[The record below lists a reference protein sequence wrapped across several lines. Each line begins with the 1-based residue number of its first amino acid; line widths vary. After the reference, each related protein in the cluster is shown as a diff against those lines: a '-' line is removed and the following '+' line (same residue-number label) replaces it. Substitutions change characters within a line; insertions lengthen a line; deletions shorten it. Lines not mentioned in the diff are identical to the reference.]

1 MRKYQKKQIQ
11 NILELLKQAQEQL
24 LCAIH
29 HGKTSDALQLL
40 ADCQDGAI
48 AIGNMIEESE
58 GEGFATV
65 SLIEDYCE
73 QIYLFHEE
81 IASEN
86 MIDAEESYQTVNRL
100 LEQMTASAANDIPTR
115 IEAVFL
121 PYKAAMWDSLESVWQ
136 AAAADPDCDAYV
148 IPIPYYDRNEDG
160 SFREMHYEADLFPKD
175 VPIVKYDEYDFGKRM
190 PDMIFIHNPYDEHNY
205 VTSVHPF
212 FYSKNLKQ
220 FTDCLIYIPY
230 FATSGGF
237 GEGQELCSAYIYADY
252 IVVQSEKYIDFYDER
267 IPREKFLPF
276 GSPKFDSVI
285 HKCQNPPMPPEE
297 WQKMLAGKK
306 VYFYNTSLT
315 GMLADTEAFLKKMRY
330 VFDNFKGREDACLL
344 WRPHPLMEST
354 FQSMRP
360 EYMEQFLALKEEFIS
375 DRIGIYDTT
384 SDIESTIALSDVY
397 IGDAGTSVTSL
408 FGVVGKPIF
417 ILNNAI
423 HSLPK
428 EDSWRGQVIN
438 PVWDMN
444 GDYRYHVTPEGQL
457 WYSENNDFH
466 YEYYMTLNTQYSG
479 GAYYLRAIGIGDHIY
494 VIPRNAQHLLIIKDH
509 QIINKIEFQN
519 PIARDGAFWNCWY
532 TEKYIFLLPFNY
544 PSMIR
549 FDLQTEEIVYA
560 NGIRDFN
567 VCTVNGERLTGAI
580 TQYQNELVIASP
592 GSNQCAFIDMDSL
605 ATRVLEYPSE
615 VCVGAHTL
623 TPEGDRIWISP
634 MFGMA
639 ILKWNPGTGETK
651 EYTKLPKDYQCTR
664 PPQNIPTTER
674 PFNFVKVVEQDGNR
688 KVIVSPAWGNMYA
701 ELDETSGEM
710 KKWEPPMP
718 LIVKRGEEYFQSY
731 GMGGIWI
738 NRNEGASSQCLL
750 WHAPERR
757 LFMVNTLTNE
767 YEELQ
772 ITFDEEQL
780 LAHVPGFYRE
790 SEWFQYGCYEDA
802 FNTIQSL
809 LDGCVIG
816 HSYDKQKALQAYGMI
831 NASVDGDC
839 GRKVYRYVKMNGCDS
854 KKGEMNG

>member
-1 MRKYQKKQIQ
+1 MRKFQKKQIEE
-11 NILELLKQAQEQL
+11 IISLLEQAQEQFL
-24 LCAIH
+24 ISIE
-29 HGKTSDALQLL
+29 KKNVSDALQLL
-40 ADCQDGAI
+40 SDCQDGAI

-58 GEGFATV
+58 GEGFVTV
-65 SLIEDYCE
+65 KLIEDYCE
-73 QIYLFHEE
+73 QLYVLHEML
-81 IASEN
+81 IAN
-86 MIDAEESYQTVNRL
+86 ADADVNESYRILGQL
-100 LEQMTASAANDIPTR
+100 LMQISVSAINDIPTR
-115 IEAVFL
+115 LEAVFL

-136 AAAADPDCDAYV
+136 AANEDPDCDAYV
-148 IPIPYYDRNEDG
+148 IPIPYYDRNPDG
-160 SFREMHYEADLFPKD
+160 SFKEMHYEADLYPSD
-175 VPIVKYDEYDFGKRM
+175 IPITKYDEYDFGKRR

-220 FTDCLIYIPY
+220 FTDCLVYIPY
-230 FATSGGF
+230 FATAGGF
-237 GEGQELCSAYIYADY
+237 GEGQKLCSAYIYADY
-252 IVVQSEKYIDFYDER
+252 IVVQSEKYIDYYDEQ

-285 HKCQNPPMPPEE
+285 HKCQNPPTPPEE
-297 WQKMLAGKK
+297 WQEMMAGKK
-306 VYFYNTSLT
+306 VYFYNTSLS
-315 GMLADTEAFLKKMRY
+315 GMLADTDAFLKKMRY
-330 VFDNFKGREDACLL
+330 VFDTFKGRGDVCLL

-360 EYMEQFLALKEEFIS
+360 EYMEQFLALKDEFIR
-375 DRIGIYDTT
+375 DRLGIYDTT
-384 SDIESTIALSDVY
+384 PDIESTIALSDVY

-417 ILNNAI
+417 LLNNAI

-444 GDYRYHVTPEGQL
+444 GDYRYHVTPQGQL

-466 YEYYMTLNTQYSG
+466 YKYYMTLNTQYSG
-479 GAYYLRAIGIGDHIY
+479 GDYYLRAIGIGDHIY
-494 VIPRNAQHLLIIKDH
+494 VMPRNAQHLLIIKDH

-549 FDLQTEEIVYA
+549 FDLQTEEIVYV

-567 VCTVNGERLTGAI
+567 VCMVNGEKLVGALA
-580 TQYQNELVIASP
+580 QYQNELVVASP
-592 GSNQCAFIDMDSL
+592 GSNRLAFIDMDSL
-605 ATRVLEYPSE
+605 ATRVLEYQSE
-615 VCVGAHTL
+615 TCVGACVLTL
-623 TPEGDRIWISP
+623 EGDDIWISP

-639 ILKWNPGTGETK
+639 LLKWNPETGVTQ
-651 EYTKLPKDYQCTR
+651 EYNKLPKDFQCTR
-664 PPQNIPTTER
+664 PLQNIPTTEC
-674 PFNFVKVVEQDGNR
+674 PFNFVKVAEQDGIR
-688 KVIVSPAWGNMYA
+688 RVIVSPAWGNMYV
-701 ELDETSGEM
+701 ELDEISGEM

-718 LIVKRGEEYFQSY
+718 LMMKCGEEYFQSY
-731 GMGGIWI
+731 GMGGIWF
-738 NRNEGASSQCLL
+738 NQSEGASDQCLL
-750 WHAPERR
+750 WYAPERR
-757 LFMVNTLTNE
+757 LFMVNILTDE

-772 ITFDEEQL
+772 ISFDEEQFIN
-780 LAHVPGFYRE
+780 HIPGFGRE
-790 SEWFQYGCYEDA
+790 SEWLQYGCYEDA
-802 FNTIQSL
+802 FNSIQRL
-809 LDGCVIG
+809 LDGSVIG

-839 GRKVYRYVKMNGCDS
+839 GRKVYRYA
-854 KKGEMNG
+854 KK